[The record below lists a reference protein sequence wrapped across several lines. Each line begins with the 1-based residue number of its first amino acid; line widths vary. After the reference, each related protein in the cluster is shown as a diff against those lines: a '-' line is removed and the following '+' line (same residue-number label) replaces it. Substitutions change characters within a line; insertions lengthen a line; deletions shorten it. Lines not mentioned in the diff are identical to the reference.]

1 MKRMVQRAPW
11 MIAALLALASPATA
25 QWGLP
30 GQPYCCTKP
39 PEQMVANPKW
49 TPGSKLPALVPFGS
63 IKLQLHD
70 SIRVHLVGTW
80 SNGVKLV
87 STPMVNGVPG
97 TVRVAALLLL
107 LPSPTSATV
116 GVAIKPGPTIQI
128 LNPEGLPIAAPGIT
142 VAVSS
147 KGAKLAGTVTAL
159 TNIQG
164 RVTFPS
170 LILMD
175 TARTVL
181 TFYVPATPT
190 MHVATS
196 QPIRV
201 TAITKKRVS

>member
-1 MKRMVQRAPW
+1 
-11 MIAALLALASPATA
+11 
-25 QWGLP
+25 
-30 GQPYCCTKP
+30 
-39 PEQMVANPKW
+39 
-49 TPGSKLPALVPFGS
+49 
-63 IKLQLHD
+63 
-70 SIRVHLVGTW
+70 LVGT
-80 SNGVKLV
+80 
-87 STPMVNGVPG
+87 PIVNGQPG
-97 TVRVAALLLL
+97 VVRVAALLLL

-147 KGAKLAGTVTAL
+147 KGAKLTGTVTLL

-164 RVTFPS
+164 RVAFPS

-196 QPIRV
+196 QSIRV
-201 TAITKKRVS
+201 TAITKKRVG

>member
-1 MKRMVQRAPW
+1 MKRLIEMRHW
-11 MIAALLALASPATA
+11 MIALLLALASTSARLASA
-25 QWGLP
+25 QT
-30 GQPYCCTKP
+30 CCTKV
-39 PEQMVANPKW
+39 EQLVANPKW
-49 TPGSKLPALVPFGS
+49 TPGSKLPALVPYGS
-63 IKLQLHD
+63 FPSKLHD
-70 SIRVHLVGTW
+70 SVRVHLVGTW
-80 SNGVKLV
+80 SNGAKLV
-87 STPMVNGVPG
+87 GTPIVNGVPG

-147 KGAKLAGTVTAL
+147 KGAKLTGTVTLL

-196 QPIRV
+196 QSIRV
-201 TAITKKRVS
+201 TAITKKRVG

>member
-1 MKRMVQRAPW
+1 MKRTLRWFPW
-11 MIAALLALASPATA
+11 MIALLLALASPAYA
-25 QWGLP
+25 QT
-30 GQPYCCTKP
+30 CCTRV
-39 PEQMVANPKW
+39 EQMVANPKW

-70 SIRVHLVGTW
+70 SVRVHLVGTW

-87 STPMVNGVPG
+87 GTPAGG
-97 TVRVAALLLL
+97 TVRTAALLLL
-107 LPSPTSATV
+107 LPSPDHATV
-116 GVAIKPGPTIQI
+116 GVPIAPGPTIQV
-128 LNPEGLPIAAPGIT
+128 LNPEGLPIAAPGIS
-142 VAVSS
+142 VAVSA
-147 KGAKLAGTVTAL
+147 KGATLTGTVTGI

-164 RVTFPS
+164 RVAFPS

-196 QPIRV
+196 PPIRV
-201 TAITKKRVS
+201 TAISVKRKGG